1 METYTETVHRF
12 RILQREE
19 PHDWTLY
26 ASFAKRRDANAEIKI
41 LRANSAWF
49 QKFKIVDAGKETTNS
64 SAL

>member
-1 METYTETVHRF
+1 METYRY

-26 ASFAKRRDANAEIKI
+26 ASFATKRDANAEIKI

-49 QKFKIVDAGKETTNS
+49 QKFKIVDAGKETTKR
-64 SAL
+64 SAF